1 MNYLAHAF
9 LSGTDEELLV
19 GNFIA
24 DSVRGNQ
31 WQHFSSRI
39 AQGIVLHRQIDSFT
53 DSHAVVL
60 QSKERLRPKY
70 RKYAGVITDIFYDH
84 FLAANFAQFSPFTL
98 AQYAQH
104 VYTVV
109 KRYQQVLPERVIYF
123 LPYMINQNW
132 LLGYAELAGIRKSL
146 TGLSRRTS
154 FVSDME
160 MAADDLEN
168 YYNLFAEEFFLF
180 FPDLQDYVQKQ
191 LHAINLKEM

>member
-24 DSVRGNQ
+24 DSVRGKQ
-31 WQHFSSRI
+31 WQHFPSRI
-39 AQGIVLHRQIDSFT
+39 AQGIVLHRQIDTFT
-53 DSHAVVL
+53 DTHAVVL

-84 FLAANFAQFSPFTL
+84 FLAANFAQFSSFTL

-104 VYTVV
+104 VYAVV
-109 KRYQQVLPERVIYF
+109 KRYHHILPERVNYF
-123 LPYMINQNW
+123 LPYMIDQNW

-146 TGLSRRTS
+146 TGLSRRTT
-154 FVSDME
+154 FESDME
-160 MAADDLEN
+160 KAAGELED
-168 YYNLFAEEFFLF
+168 YYNLFADEFFLF
-180 FPDLQDYVQKQ
+180 FPDLQVYVQEQ
-191 LHAINLKEM
+191 LHLIK

>member
-9 LSGTDEELLV
+9 LSGADEELLV

-31 WQHFSSRI
+31 WQHYSPRI
-39 AQGIVLHRQIDSFT
+39 GQGIMLHRLIDTFT
-53 DSHAVVL
+53 DSHSVVL

-84 FLAANFAQFSPFTL
+84 FLAANFLQFSPFTL

-104 VYTVV
+104 VYAVV
-109 KRYQQVLPERVIYF
+109 KRYHQVLPERVNYF

-146 TGLSRRTS
+146 TGLSRRTA

-160 MAADDLEN
+160 KATDELE
-168 YYNLFAEEFFLF
+168 YYYKLFSDEFFLF
-180 FPDLQDYVQKQ
+180 FPDLQAYVQEQIQ
-191 LHAINLKEM
+191 LKN